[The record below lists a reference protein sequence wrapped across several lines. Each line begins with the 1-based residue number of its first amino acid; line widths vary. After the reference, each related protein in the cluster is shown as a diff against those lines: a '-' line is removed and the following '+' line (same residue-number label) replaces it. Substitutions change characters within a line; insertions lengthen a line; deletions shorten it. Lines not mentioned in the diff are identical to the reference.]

1 MGRTLGYG
9 EITVAN
15 VTEPFTV
22 MLTNEAQQFA
32 TDSNRKV
39 TTTQSYYTDI
49 IVMRGSQQRTNYTIG
64 NVTSANGITVS
75 KSATR
80 VTFSVSAGSTIGA
93 DAGTVIIPITLDG
106 QTVNK
111 TFSWSCGKQGVQG
124 IKGNDGTSVTITS
137 KSVTYQTSASGT
149 TTPTGSWSTSVPTVA
164 NGQYLWTKTTVQYS
178 DGNKTEAY
186 SVSYKGTN
194 GTSVTV
200 SKNEVTYQV
209 SASGTTT
216 PTGTWST
223 TMPSYGQGQYLWTKT
238 YVKYSDGKET
248 TSYAVSYKG
257 NDGKGVAETIQYYL
271 ATSSAT
277 GVTFSTS
284 GWSTDITTQKI
295 TADKKYLWNCFQT
308 KYTDGTSDPVSTP
321 KIIGV
326 YGDKGQ
332 KGDNAKSITITP
344 SSQIFKS
351 TDGGNTFAPNTITI
365 TPTIQGGINVGKWQ
379 YSIDGGVSFAD
390 VVSGQKGLSVSNNV
404 LSVSKNSSLY
414 TNAVTMVT
422 FRAIASDSAFYDTC
436 SIAKLYDVTELEMGG
451 VNLFVKA
458 TVTKGYWLS
467 NIGDPN
473 ADNIW
478 GYSDYIDVS
487 RMKNY
492 IASGFTNLGISPAT
506 CFYDSNKA
514 FVSGVQS
521 ENQNSQDSKRRTL
534 PIPSNAKYMRFSFAL
549 ADIDTLKI
557 EQGTKA
563 TAYSQSPQDVQTAIL
578 STKSEISSVSSKVDQ
593 NAKAITN
600 KVENTTYQNDLK
612 LVKGDISKANDGLN
626 KWRYE
631 IYPKSLFASDD
642 QGKSELSVFAR
653 NKNLVPS
660 QTVLID
666 DVNLGIGWNYGENY
680 IGYAV
685 TFVKMSNAKSVN
697 ITFAHDDGAHVYLN
711 GKLIGGSDANNATGE
726 SLTLGFIK
734 GWNCIEVVVNEKTNS
749 EGFKFGTTISTIS
762 ECQLMNCYYAMI
774 TGRES
779 QITNTLVQ
787 TVTDLNGVN
796 TKVGK
801 VTSVIGE
808 NGEKYNEFK
817 NDYSDFKQTM
827 DGFKTT
833 VGQTY
838 VTKNEF
844 NGLEIGGRNILENS
858 SGNLGNTLKWST
870 AIFSD
875 DGYGGENCI
884 IARRTSGSTTARQLT
899 SNDLTT
905 KIESMQAGESISI
918 SGWYYVESDIELTGT
933 NNQIS
938 LRVYKKDNSGY
949 LDIVIDN
956 ITSATAKDKWIRF
969 EKNANIPYEN
979 TAQSYFYIAIH
990 AYGSIRVSQ
999 IMVERGNKATN
1010 WTPAPEDIDSAIF
1023 SIKTIAEQTA
1033 DKFSWIVQSGTS
1045 STDFTLTDR
1054 TATLIANQINL
1065 KGLVS
1070 FNGLNSDAKTQIN
1083 NNINNAIAGLEI
1095 GGRNLLL
1102 KTRTFD
1108 GLKGGVSKAEETYKD
1123 LIVRGQ
1129 TLTTAN
1135 TSICEYIFTGFN
1147 YGDIYTF
1154 SFYAKGDI
1162 TSLHAFFYG
1171 GTGYVKV
1178 RPIACSHGDING
1190 NVADGNTNF
1199 GTLTSEWTRYW
1210 VTWEIAGT
1218 GDLSIPKYI
1227 LLRTDGSSVG
1237 QEVYV
1242 CGIKFEHGNKATDWT
1257 PAPEDTQSQIDN
1269 VADIIDT
1276 NKPNWDNA
1284 YSWINANGASQITL
1298 LDMVKV
1304 WTGGAISKT
1313 TQVNGGWIKTNTIT
1327 ADKIAIGDFTNYA
1340 QLNDYT
1346 LSQYGW
1352 TKVTDSSAS
1361 NNPWYQKATINRD
1374 MQISNTFRCNGG
1386 ESFRLKASIS
1396 TTIKGASTNGGTDS
1410 VYRGVAVGIFT
1421 ENADGTKGYFFSS
1434 RVTNTTSDVS
1444 SVITIPSTAR
1454 SFRVYIQ
1461 IEGYPSFSGT
1471 LKVRNVQVIKMS
1483 SGELIVDG
1491 SITAGKIATNA
1502 IKSRNYSYLSGNY
1515 STAGTFL
1522 DLSDGKII
1530 SKNFSIDGSGNAY
1543 FKGKIESSSG
1553 LIGGWDINN
1562 GYLSKGTWGTTNGM
1576 LLCPGGSS
1584 SSKSIGGSG
1593 NISGWTITAS
1603 NKFGVTKDGKL
1614 YASDGMFS
1622 GTINASKGII
1632 GANGEGFYIS
1642 NSGLYATYSSNIREK
1657 STRYFSFSKPS
1668 TNNFDFVFTY
1678 DNIDNDIVDKNNGIK
1693 ESRINYF
1700 RVNIEYSYSQTV
1712 TNSESANDSNGDET
1726 TTNTD
1731 ATETITDT
1739 ITIDIDTSKLVLSN
1753 TNVSESGNILT
1764 YTLSYYIN
1772 YGSGYTNVGA
1782 YIQSLLSSY
1791 SSDYVLQSYSFSS
1804 SAYVLFNNVN
1814 TYACVSV
1821 KQLKYGQ
1828 VFEVDEDKVV
1838 AKNLEVKDSAIT
1850 VISNSY
1856 QSTLSN
1862 DCLTLQSLTVNS
1874 NSYSTVGSN
1883 PSILFK
1889 NGKGDQNLALVYTDY
1904 DSVKAPSCL
1913 TLTGNQGGEYFIAPN
1928 VQVRNKLYIG
1938 SGGSN
1943 IYYAVVNK
1951 KKNLYYHTQG
1961 YHSFY
1966 VNGKGIA
1973 WIQYNGIN
1981 MNKNIMFRD
1990 NQGITASD
1998 HSNWYMLRC
2007 YDGANHTNTVALG
2020 NSHLSTSVYTTSSVW
2035 YNGSSST
2042 KLSTTS
2048 SDKRLKENFVDIS
2061 KYEDVFMDLKP
2072 ITYKFHDGLYNV
2084 KGTKPLR
2091 TWGFIADQVIDS
2103 FNKNGLDWKDEELV
2117 TIDRDGEYTEEEL
2130 KYVDNHTMLKM
2141 NYQNMISLNTHMI
2154 QKTRKE
2160 LEQVKQEKTDLEARL
2175 QAIEAKLGL

>member
-578 STKSEISSVSSKVDQ
+578 STKSELSSVSSKVDQ
-593 NAKAITN
+593 NTKAITN

-631 IYPKSLFASDD
+631 IYPKNLFASDD
-642 QGKSELSVFAR
+642 QSKSELSVFAR
-653 NKNLVPS
+653 NKNLIPS

-666 DVNLGIGWNYGENY
+666 DVNLGIDWNYGENY

-685 TFVKMSNAKSVN
+685 TFVKMSDAKSVSV
-697 ITFAHDDGAHVYLN
+697 TFAHDDGAHVYLN
-711 GKLIGGSDANNATGE
+711 GKLIGGSNANTNNSTGE

-734 GWNCIEVVVNEKTNS
+734 GWNCIEVVVNEQTS
-749 EGFKFGTTISTIS
+749 GEGFKFGTTISAIS

-808 NGEKYNEFK
+808 NGENYTEFK

-833 VGQTY
+833 VGKTY
-838 VTKNEF
+838 TTKDEF
-844 NGLEIGGRNILENS
+844 NGLEIGGRNLIVIKSMEDGFRVTQTGDKYNS
-858 SGNLGNTLKWST
+858 TYCSLSSDIPIIPGSSLVYTIYEAYT
-870 AIFSD
+870 A
-875 DGYGGENCI
+875 N
-884 IARRTSGSTTARQLT
+884 
-899 SNDLTT
+899 
-905 KIESMQAGESISI
+905 
-918 SGWYYVESDIELTGT
+918 ESDTYVQLGFYKDDKTFISRDVMTPAPQITGKKSFKLTVPT
-933 NNQIS
+933 DAA
-938 LRVYKKDNSGY
+938 Y
-949 LDIVIDN
+949 
-956 ITSATAKDKWIRF
+956 AKVAF
-969 EKNANIPYEN
+969 PTVLKNK
-979 TAQSYFYIAIH
+979 
-990 AYGSIRVSQ
+990 VKL
-999 IMVERGNKATN
+999 ERGTKPTD
-1010 WTPAPEDIDSAIF
+1010 WTPAPEDVDAKITNVE
-1023 SIKTIAEQTA
+1023 TIANQTA
-1033 DKFSWIVQSGTS
+1033 NKFEWIVQSGTS

-1083 NNINNAIAGLEI
+1083 NNINNAIAGVKI
-1095 GGRNLLL
+1095 GGRNLL
-1102 KTRTFD
+1102 R
-1108 GLKGGVSKAEETYKD
+1108 
-1123 LIVRGQ
+1123 
-1129 TLTTAN
+1129 N
-1135 TSICEYIFTGFN
+1135 TSSDWSDWIIPKMDTNNTTFYFYDGYDLSDFKKDTPVTISF
-1147 YGDIYTF
+1147 DIEFSGVTASSDGTF
-1154 SFYAKGDI
+1154 KIHSQDAYWLSSDNSDYNGVLWNIGAARKA
-1162 TSLHAFFYG
+1162 L
-1171 GTGYVKV
+1171 
-1178 RPIACSHGDING
+1178 DINTPPS
-1190 NVADGNTNF
+1190 DGVYHCSATVN
-1199 GTLTSEWTRYW
+1199 LTQDCTSYDHVRFCIRCDYL
-1210 VTWEIAGT
+1210 ASG
-1218 GDLSIPKYI
+1218 KYRI
-1227 LLRTDGSSVG
+1227 RKV
-1237 QEVYV
+1237 
-1242 CGIKFEHGNKATDWT
+1242 KFEIGNKESSWT

-1276 NKPNWDNA
+1276 NKQNWDNA

-1313 TQVNGGWIKTNTIT
+1313 TQINGGWIKTNTIT
-1327 ADKIAIGDFTNYA
+1327 ADKIAIGDFTNYSDLTVDTA
-1340 QLNDYT
+1340 EK
-1346 LSQYGW
+1346 YGFS
-1352 TKVTDSSAS
+1352 VVEDSSAS
-1361 NNPWYQKATINRD
+1361 GNPWFQLKTLQRDTSISPRPYINYP
-1374 MQISNTFRCNGG
+1374 CNGG
-1386 ESFRLKASIS
+1386 ETFRIKFQVSS
-1396 TTIKGASTNGGTDS
+1396 TVQGTSTKDS
-1410 VYRGVAVGIFT
+1410 S
-1421 ENADGTKGYFFSS
+1421 GTKKYLNVNVGLYAKTDAGNS
-1434 RVTNTTSDVS
+1434 TW
-1444 SVITIPSTAR
+1444 IIPSCGVGDANGTVRTVSVTATLPSNAR
-1454 SFRVYIQ
+1454 SFNVQ
-1461 IEGYPSFSGT
+1461 LQLDGYNFTGVC
-1471 LKVRNVQVIKMS
+1471 KVRNIQVIKMS

-1491 SITAGKIATNA
+1491 AITAGKIATDAITADKIVANAITAGKIATNA

-1622 GTINASKGII
+1622 GTINANKGII

-1642 NSGLYATYSSNIREK
+1642 NSGLYATYSSDNFDK
-1657 STRYFSFSKPS
+1657 LTRYFSFSKPS

-1678 DNIDNDIVDKNNGIK
+1678 DNTDNDIVDKNNGIK

-1700 RVNIEYSYSQTV
+1700 LVNVEYSYSQTV

-1938 SGGSN
+1938 PGGSN
-1943 IYYAVVNK
+1943 IYYTVANK
-1951 KKNLYYHTQG
+1951 KKNLYYNTQG
-1961 YHSFY
+1961 YHAFY

-1973 WIQYNGIN
+1973 YIQYNGIN

-1990 NQGITASD
+1990 NQGITAYD

-2007 YDGANHTNTVALG
+2007 YDGANHANTVALG

-2035 YNGSSST
+2035 YNGSSTT

-2048 SDKRLKENFVDIS
+2048 SDKRLKEDFVDIS
-2061 KYEDVFMDLKP
+2061 KYENMFMDLNP